1 MLLVMELEA
10 PAGLTH
16 IGLLTCCKLVTKY
29 LFYCGGYGG
38 GGCC

>member
-16 IGLLTCCKLVTKY
+16 IGLLTCAASLCS
-29 LFYCGGYGG
+29 GG
-38 GGCC
+38 